1 MYAEALTSIQ
11 DMRRMV
17 ASVKQNA
24 DAIKSLPV
32 VRSYVV
38 DAQKEL
44 VRPDCKRTRKWY
56 AEHQLFEPGR
66 AVLTS
71 AGREKLD
78 EAAAWLNEQKDAGS
92 EVVVAAFADPK
103 QPADFAQ
110 TLTEKQSQVV
120 VDYLRNQHRV
130 QRTGFWWWSNRNVK
144 ALGLGANPSPM
155 PESEALPSA
164 RI

>member
-1 MYAEALTSIQ
+1 
-11 DMRRMV
+11 
-17 ASVKQNA
+17 
-24 DAIKSLPV
+24 
-32 VRSYVV
+32 
-38 DAQKEL
+38 
-44 VRPDCKRTRKWY
+44 
-56 AEHQLFEPGR
+56 
-66 AVLTS
+66 
-71 AGREKLD
+71 
-78 EAAAWLNEQKDAGS
+78 LNEQKDAGS

-164 RI
+164 RIEVLVFVPET